1 MMTLLTIPDLVG
13 KCDLVDNAMTTM
25 SIDDRQW
32 QLMIDNDNLVDNVD
46 LVLVPDIHIANKVVN
61 CHPVP
66 DIVIKVES

>member
-1 MMTLLTIPDLVG
+1 
-13 KCDLVDNAMTTM
+13 
-25 SIDDRQW
+25 
-32 QLMIDNDNLVDNVD
+32 MIDNDNLVDNVN

>member
-32 QLMIDNDNLVDNVD
+32 RLMIDNDNLVDNVD
-46 LVLVPDIHIANKVVN
+46 LVLFTACELCVVLARKVS
-61 CHPVP
+61 HLH
-66 DIVIKVES
+66 E

>member
-32 QLMIDNDNLVDNVD
+32 RLMIDNDNLVDNVN
-46 LVLVPDIHIANKVVN
+46 LVPDIVDNVVN
-61 CHPVP
+61 FHPVP
-66 DIVIKVES
+66 DIVIEVES